1 MKESIV
7 FTASSQRIGTRAYQQ
22 DRCFSAADES
32 GSNAIG
38 IVCDGMGGMEA
49 GEKASQLALEQFI
62 EDYDDLDNDI
72 NNYYEFLYEEM
83 KTIDRKVA
91 DLESDDGRSL
101 DTGSTLVAAII
112 KDGYAQWV
120 SVGDSKI
127 FIIRGKEMVSLVR
140 EHNYLMVLNYRL
152 KNGRISMED
161 YEREASYGAGLI
173 SYIGMGNISLIEANR
188 EPFRLRDR
196 DMILISSDGLT
207 NALTEDQILSIVRE
221 NPGNLGYIHR
231 RLQDEAGYA
240 SEKGQDNTSIV
251 TMLYREI

>member
-1 MKESIV
+1 
-7 FTASSQRIGTRAYQQ
+7 
-22 DRCFSAADES
+22 
-32 GSNAIG
+32 
-38 IVCDGMGGMEA
+38 
-49 GEKASQLALEQFI
+49 
-62 EDYDDLDNDI
+62 
-72 NNYYEFLYEEM
+72 M